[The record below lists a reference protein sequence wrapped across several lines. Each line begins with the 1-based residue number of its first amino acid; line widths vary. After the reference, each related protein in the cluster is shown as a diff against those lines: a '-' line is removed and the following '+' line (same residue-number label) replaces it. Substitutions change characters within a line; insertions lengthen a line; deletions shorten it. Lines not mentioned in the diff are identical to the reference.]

1 MAVVISHSS
10 LRKLAGAAA
19 YERGASY
26 FADGHVLDVITSGK
40 RVDAHVQGS
49 DLYHVRLNLGGRE
62 LEGACDCP
70 ASEGMDFC
78 KHCVAV
84 GLYLLRELDEIG
96 LLKKGS
102 ETDRIRAYLLQRPKE
117 ELVNQLVDLIAFDKR
132 LRQRYALRM
141 TASDQG
147 IDVKALRKQI
157 TAATPSGRHL
167 YRYPQV
173 RAYFAKV
180 EELTDYLSEV
190 AAAAN
195 ADDMIDLILYAL
207 QRIGKALET
216 VDDSGG
222 FRLSCVAQLNVLHQ
236 QLLTRSQMTAAERA
250 YQLVQLLLSD
260 QGELLDAIPFAYS
273 DALGDEGG
281 AVFWQQLQ
289 VVWDAV
295 PAPRSRSELYSGYAP
310 RLAHLLRQ
318 HAEVTGDYA
327 AELSIR
333 AKCATDAYDFL
344 RLAQFCFEHERYGDA
359 ENWLEKVAVD
369 NARDTASLCESVLTL
384 RMKICCATGRLDES
398 TRYAWQLFETA
409 PTFENYQQLKQIL
422 VEVKP
427 QERPLWIEKAI
438 DHLDAQWQREL
449 NTLRKRRPGYTL
461 AAPSVLIL
469 ILMDSG
475 NLYRAWELV
484 DQGAPEAVLIAL
496 ADASW
501 GHRSDDAAKAYR
513 RVIEHSIDRADNA
526 AYVRAI
532 DYLDRLGNHMR
543 AQGIAGFEQYLTE
556 IAVKY
561 KAKRNFSKLLRE
573 RLS

>member
-10 LRKLAGAAA
+10 LKKLAGAAA
-19 YERGASY
+19 YERGSSY
-26 FADGHVLDVITSGK
+26 FSDGHVVDVITSGK
-40 RVDAHVQGS
+40 RVDARVQGS
-49 DLYHVRLNLGGRE
+49 GLYQVRLNLGGRE

-84 GLYLLRELDEIG
+84 GLYLLRELNEIG
-96 LLKKGS
+96 LLEKGS
-102 ETDRIRAYLLQRPKE
+102 ETDRIKAYLLQRPKE
-117 ELVNQLVDLIAFDKR
+117 ELVSQLVDLIAFDKR

-141 TASDQG
+141 TASEQG
-147 IDVKALRKQI
+147 IDFKALRKQI
-157 TAATPSGRHL
+157 TAAIPSGRHL

-173 RAYFAKV
+173 RAYFVRV
-180 EELTDYLSEV
+180 EELTDYLSDA

-195 ADDMIDLILYAL
+195 ADGMIDLVLYAL

-222 FRLSCVAQLNVLHQ
+222 FRLSSVEQLNALHQ
-236 QLLTRSQMTAAERA
+236 QLLTRSQRVPAERA
-250 YQLVQLLLSD
+250 HQLVQLLLSD

-273 DALGDEGG
+273 DALGTEGE

-289 VVWDAV
+289 AAWDAI
-295 PAPRSRSELYSGYAP
+295 PTPRSRSDLCGHAP
-310 RLAHLLRQ
+310 RLAFLLRQ
-318 HAEVTGDYA
+318 RAEVAGDYA

-344 RLAQFCFEHERYGDA
+344 RLAQFCFERERYGDA
-359 ENWLEKVAVD
+359 ESWLEKIAVD
-369 NARDTASLCESVLTL
+369 SARDTASLCEPVLIL
-384 RMKICCATGRLDES
+384 RLKIYCVTGRLDES
-398 TRYAWQLFETA
+398 IGCAWQLFETA
-409 PTFENYQQLKQIL
+409 PTFENYQQLKQVL
-422 VEVKP
+422 VEAKA
-427 QERPLWIEKAI
+427 QDGPLWIEKAI
-438 DHLDAQWQREL
+438 EHLDSQWQREL
-449 NTLRKRRPGYTL
+449 NILRKRRPSYTV
-461 AAPSVLIL
+461 AAPSALIL

-475 NLYRAWELV
+475 NLDRAWELA
-484 DQGAPEAVLIAL
+484 DQGAPDTVLIAL

-501 GHRSDDAAKAYR
+501 GHRSEDAAKAYC
-513 RVIEHSIDRADNA
+513 RVIERSIDRTDNA

-532 DYLDRLGNHMR
+532 EYLDRLGGHMR
-543 AQGIAGFEQYLTE
+543 AHAISGFERYLTE

-573 RLS
+573 RFG